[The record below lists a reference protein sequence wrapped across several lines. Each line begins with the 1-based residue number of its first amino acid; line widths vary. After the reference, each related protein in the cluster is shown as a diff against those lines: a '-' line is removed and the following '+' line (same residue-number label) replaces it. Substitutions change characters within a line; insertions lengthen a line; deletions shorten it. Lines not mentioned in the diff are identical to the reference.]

1 MLSFLLEVGAS
12 TVAAA
17 VVGGGIGGDALQ
29 ATPAHI
35 QKMHDRQVNACMND
49 TAKGVSWFAAV
60 RQCSQARS
68 PSNSGGT
75 ASSRAAGQPA
85 PPSLNSKGTRASRE
99 IAG

>member
-17 VVGGGIGGDALQ
+17 VVGGGLGGDALQ

-60 RQCSQARS
+60 RQWHQRTHA
-68 PSNSGGT
+68 
-75 ASSRAAGQPA
+75 
-85 PPSLNSKGTRASRE
+85 LH
-99 IAG
+99 